1 LVIGVGKRYHKLPD
15 EVLQYFRERHIAV
28 DVMSTPNAT
37 STFNILNQE
46 GRVVGGAMLPEW
58 DDDE

>member
-1 LVIGVGKRYHKLPD
+1 MIGVGKRYHKLPD

>member
-1 LVIGVGKRYHKLPD
+1 MVIGVGKRYHKLPD